1 MLGEVAEMKN
11 KTKARLMQGNEAC
24 AEGAIAAG
32 LRFFA
37 GYPITPST
45 EIAEK
50 LAELLPK
57 AGGKFIQMED
67 EIASISAVIGASL
80 TGAKSMTATS
90 GPGFSLKQESIGF
103 AAIAEIPCVIVDV
116 MRVGPSTG
124 VPTAPSQADVM
135 QARWGTHGDHPVV
148 VLCPTSVAETY
159 TLIIEAFNISE
170 RWRIPVV
177 FLMDEVIGHM
187 REKVVLPD
195 PHGLK
200 IVERLRPTCKPED
213 YLPFDADVGDGV
225 VPPMA
230 DFGTGFRYHLTGLT
244 HDKTGFPTT
253 KRPEVDAL
261 IRRLSGKVD
270 TAKEEVTFVHEVMI
284 EDADV
289 AVFAYGIT
297 ARAGARAIRD
307 ARAMGIRAGLLTAKT
322 LWPFPE
328 EHVERIAGNVRG
340 IIVPEMN
347 MGQLVCEVERAAKG
361 KTKVISLTRVDAEP
375 ISPQQILSALKEV

>member
-1 MLGEVAEMKN
+1 MES
-11 KTKARLMQGNEAC
+11 KTKIRLMQGNEAC
-24 AEGAIAAG
+24 AEGAVAAG

-45 EIAEK
+45 EIAEE
-50 LAELLPK
+50 LAAILPRV
-57 AGGKFIQMED
+57 GGKFIQMED
-67 EIASISAVIGASL
+67 EIASISAIIGASL

-103 AAIAEIPCVIVDV
+103 AAIAEVPCVIVNV

-159 TLIIEAFNISE
+159 SLIVEAFNIAE

-177 FLMDEVIGHM
+177 FLMDEGIGHM
-187 REKVVLPD
+187 REKVVVPD
-195 PHGLK
+195 SGELK
-200 IVERLRPTCKPED
+200 IVNRARPTCKPED
-213 YLPFDADVGDGV
+213 YLPFDADAADGV

-230 DFGTGFRYHLTGLT
+230 DFGTGYRYHLTGLT
-244 HDKTGFPTT
+244 HDRTGFPTT

-261 IRRLSGKVD
+261 IRRLCSKID
-270 TAKEEVTFVHEVMI
+270 KAKEEVTFVDEVMT
-284 EDADV
+284 EDADI

-297 ARAGARAIRD
+297 ARAGAKAVRD
-307 ARAMGIRAGLLTAKT
+307 ARASGISAGLLKAKT

-328 EHVERIAGNVRG
+328 EHVERIASKVRA

-347 MGQLVCEVERAAKG
+347 MGQLVREVERASKG
-361 KTKVISLTRVDAEP
+361 KTKVISLTRVDSEP
-375 ISPQQILSALKEV
+375 ISPDQILTALKEV

>member
-1 MLGEVAEMKN
+1 MGN
-11 KTKARLMQGNEAC
+11 KTSVRLMQGNEAC
-24 AEGAIAAG
+24 AEGAVAAG
-32 LRFFA
+32 MRFFA

-45 EIAEK
+45 EIAEE
-50 LAELLPK
+50 LAFILPK
-57 AGGKFIQMED
+57 VGGKFIQMED
-67 EIASISAVIGASL
+67 EIASISAIIGASL

-103 AAIAEIPCVIVDV
+103 AAIAEVPCVIVNV

-159 TLIIEAFNISE
+159 TLIVEAFNISE
-170 RWRIPVV
+170 RWRIPVI

-187 REKVVLPD
+187 REKVAIPD
-195 PHGLK
+195 PGELN
-200 IVERLRPTCKPED
+200 IVNRARPRCKPED
-213 YLPFDADVGDGV
+213 YLPFDADAGDGV

-230 DFGTGFRYHLTGLT
+230 DFGTGYRYHLTGLT
-244 HDKTGFPTT
+244 HDRTGFPTT

-261 IRRLSGKVD
+261 IRRLDSKMD
-270 TAKEEVTFVHEVMI
+270 KAKQEVTFVDEVLT
-284 EDADV
+284 EDEDI

-297 ARAGARAIRD
+297 ARAGARAVRE
-307 ARAMGIRAGLLTAKT
+307 ARASGVSAGLLKVKT

-328 EHVERIAGNVRG
+328 EHVERIASKVRA
-340 IIVPEMN
+340 IVVPEMN
-347 MGQLVCEVERAAKG
+347 MGQLVREVERASKG

>member
-1 MLGEVAEMKN
+1 MPS
-11 KTKARLMQGNEAC
+11 KTGTRLMQGNEAC
-24 AEGAIAAG
+24 AKGAIAAG
-32 LRFFA
+32 MRFFA

-45 EIAEK
+45 EIAEE
-50 LAELLPK
+50 LSALLPK

-67 EIASISAVIGASL
+67 EIAGISAVIGASL
-80 TGAKSMTATS
+80 TGTKSMTATS

-103 AAIAEIPCVIVDV
+103 AAIAEIPCVIVNV

-148 VLCPTSVAETY
+148 VLYPTSVAETY
-159 TLIIEAFNISE
+159 HLIVEAFNISE

-187 REKVVLPD
+187 REKVTIPD
-195 PHGLK
+195 PGDLK
-200 IVERLRPTCKPED
+200 IVNRARPACGPED
-213 YLPFDADVGDGV
+213 YLPFDADAGDGV

-230 DFGTGFRYHLTGLT
+230 DFGTGYRYHLTGLT
-244 HDKTGFPTT
+244 HDRTGFPST
-253 KRPEVDAL
+253 KRAEVDAL
-261 IRRLSGKVD
+261 IRRLCSKMD
-270 TAKEEVTFVHEVMI
+270 KAKQEVTFVDEVFT

-297 ARAGARAIRD
+297 ARAGAKAVRD
-307 ARAMGIRAGLLTAKT
+307 ARAEGISAGLIKAKT
-322 LWPFPE
+322 LWPFPDE
-328 EHVERIAGNVRG
+328 YVARIASRVRA

-347 MGQLVCEVERAAKG
+347 MGQLVHEVERASCG
-361 KTKVISLTRVDAEP
+361 KTEVISLTRVDADP
-375 ISPQQILSALKEV
+375 IAPRQILAALKEV